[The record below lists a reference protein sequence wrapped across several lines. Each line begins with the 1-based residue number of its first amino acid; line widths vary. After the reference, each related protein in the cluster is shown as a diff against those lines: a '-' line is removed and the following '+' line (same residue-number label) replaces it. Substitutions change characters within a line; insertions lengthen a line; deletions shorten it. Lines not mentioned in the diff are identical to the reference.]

1 MKHLRINKLVTHHY
15 DSSLRSDFQNLI
27 IRNILTFDLIKIQMT
42 HQYDSLIQT
51 ILPGSFPKVPWFD
64 TSDHTLL
71 SITTFQNDAGSLALS
86 SIFLLASQ

>member
-1 MKHLRINKLVTHHY
+1 
-15 DSSLRSDFQNLI
+15 
-27 IRNILTFDLIKIQMT
+27 MT

-71 SITTFQNDAGSLALS
+71 SITNFQNDAGSLALS
-86 SIFLLASQ
+86 SIFLLAGQLERSINLR

>member
-1 MKHLRINKLVTHHY
+1 
-15 DSSLRSDFQNLI
+15 
-27 IRNILTFDLIKIQMT
+27 MT

-71 SITTFQNDAGSLALS
+71 SITSFQNDAGSLALS

>member
-1 MKHLRINKLVTHHY
+1 
-15 DSSLRSDFQNLI
+15 
-27 IRNILTFDLIKIQMT
+27 MT

-71 SITTFQNDAGSLALS
+71 SITNFQNDTGSLALS
-86 SIFLLASQ
+86 NIER

>member
-27 IRNILTFDLIKIQMT
+27 IRNILTCDFIKIQMT

-71 SITTFQNDAGSLALS
+71 SITSFQNDAGSLALS
-86 SIFLLASQ
+86 SILLLASQ

>member
-27 IRNILTFDLIKIQMT
+27 IRNIVTFDLIKIQMT